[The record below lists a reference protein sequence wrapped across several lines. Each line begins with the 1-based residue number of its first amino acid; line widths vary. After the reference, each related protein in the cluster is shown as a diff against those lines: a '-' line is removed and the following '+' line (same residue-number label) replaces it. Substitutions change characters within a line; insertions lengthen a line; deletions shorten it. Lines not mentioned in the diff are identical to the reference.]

1 MDFPKTLSRR
11 FLACLWLCL
20 ASVAASA
27 HPIPDI
33 PVCGSFEP
41 GGTATFSVEVNPRCF
56 DEDPTTATSLT
67 RISFSNLTEA
77 RKGEMLAAA
86 AALVKKNVEF
96 FLEPIGRIQPDFQFE
111 FTGEGRR
118 ALEKDDDVVVI
129 SGRWRTTVP
138 AGVSGWSIRA
148 TPETKVSVVFQNII
162 NGTPHPRVAVL
173 FPGERSYTLDL
184 TQWTGAL
191 PTEATKGSVPASGGA
206 GDLSSTVWSFCKQGF
221 GHVVPEGLDH
231 ILFVLG
237 LFLLGR
243 AWRPLLWQVSAFTVA
258 HSVTLALA
266 TAGRFNAPAKVVQ
279 PLIAATIALV
289 AVENIW
295 RGRYTHSR
303 LAVVFVFGLVHGM
316 GFASALG
323 DLSIPQGSTLAALG
337 GFNLGVEGGQLVVI
351 AVALALTGWLRE
363 GETFRRWVAIPGSVL
378 IGLTGVYWT
387 FERLLH

>member
-1 MDFPKTLSRR
+1 MYLPKIILRMMLVCS
-11 FLACLWLCL
+11 LLCL
-20 ASVAASA
+20 ASVGASA

-33 PVCGSFEP
+33 PVCGSFEE

-56 DEDPTTATSLT
+56 DQDPVTATSLT
-67 RISFSNLTEA
+67 QILFSNLTEA
-77 RKGEMLAAA
+77 RKAEMLAAA
-86 AALVKKNVEF
+86 VELVKKNVEF
-96 FLEPIGRIQPDFQFE
+96 FLEPIGRIQPEFQFE

-118 ALEKDDDVVVI
+118 ALEKDEDVVVL

-138 AGVSGWSIRA
+138 AGVSGWNIRSM
-148 TPETKVSVVFQNII
+148 PETKVSVVFQNIV

-191 PTEATKGSVPASGGA
+191 PSKATEGSVPASGGS
-206 GDLSSTVWSFCKQGF
+206 GDLVSTVWSFCKQGF

-243 AWRPLLWQVSAFTVA
+243 AWRPLVWQVSAFTLA

-266 TAGRFNAPAKVVQ
+266 TAGKVNAPSKVVQ
-279 PLIAATIALV
+279 PLIAATIAFV

-323 DLSIPQGSTLAALG
+323 DLSIPKGSTLAALG
-337 GFNLGVEGGQLVVI
+337 GFNLGVEGGQLAVI
-351 AVALALTGWLRE
+351 AGALVLTGWLRNE
-363 GETFRRWVAIPGSVL
+363 QTFRRWVAIPGSAL

-387 FERLLH
+387 LERLVS